1 MHRGAGSRVW
11 AVRAVGAAALLAL
24 VSACGFEPLYAQR
37 DRGGV
42 RDELASVTV
51 APIRDRSGQILRNQ
65 LVDQFRPNGQGGR
78 SLYVLDVNLVEP
90 REETALDRTDQP
102 TRVIYTVI
110 ATYRLR
116 DGATGATIFQ
126 GQSQAS
132 SSFNIDVSEFAT
144 LSGERN
150 ARGAVLR
157 LLGEDISRQ
166 VGLFFSRRAKA

>member
-1 MHRGAGSRVW
+1 VRGA
-11 AVRAVGAAALLAL
+11 ALGAALVLLA
-24 VSACGFEPLYAQR
+24 ACGFEPLYAER

-42 RDELASVTV
+42 RDDLASVTV
-51 APIRDRSGQILRNQ
+51 APIRDRSGQILRNH

-78 SLYVLDVNLVEP
+78 SLYILDVSLIEP

-110 ATYRLR
+110 AMYRLR
-116 DGATGATIFQ
+116 DGATGATLY
-126 GQSQAS
+126 QSQAQAS

-150 ARGAVLR
+150 ARGDVLR
-157 LLGEDISRQ
+157 LLGEDISRN
-166 VGLFFSRRAKA
+166 VGLYFARRGKAA